1 MIRTNTVKLS
11 VIPAIAFR
19 HKLTAGGSGI
29 TILREDAKQ
38 PGIASISTKTGEPI
52 LAKNTDKKLYPKEAF
67 EEAMKLTMGM
77 PYKKQKNVKLE
88 KGKKVEVKE
97 EVVEPIEEEVIIDGD
112 EYQAIVKT
120 YSDKNGKL
128 SYDILNKDMIK
139 FAKSSKIVRD
149 MVTERKSAASI
160 RNYIV
165 SNKFKNIT
173 GNDDLTSKQLKKIV
187 DLLDEVSPKGVFKEL
202 NDEIRKMLSA
212 NKKR

>member
-19 HKLTAGGSGI
+19 QKLTAGGSGI

-97 EVVEPIEEEVIIDGD
+97 EAVEPIEEEVIIDGD
-112 EYQAIVKT
+112 EYLAIVKT

-149 MVTERKSAASI
+149 MVAERKSAAAI